1 MKNEIE
7 ARGPLSTPAP
17 RFSFG
22 TTLATRFATLTLGT
36 LLIAAVGS
44 GCGKT
49 ETASSPTSGGSGSGS
64 AAAPSGPVVAPLS
77 SAPIAAPGTEAAV
90 GSPAD
95 VAWKAIQAAYANPPM
110 PPDAWQTNEPD
121 AAAIEAFKLK
131 RADAAAKIAEQMSDF
146 YTKYGSDERAATAR
160 LNERQMLDAAIR
172 MGRTNLEERL
182 TKLEDSRLATTN
194 LPTEERFAIK
204 AAAAERA
211 AQRVAN
217 ASNAKAGRDA
227 LLESVKKLNLEFPEQ
242 PVPYRLIYS
251 LSLSKPKNEL
261 RPTLEWLV
269 ASTNAPEQIQE
280 FAKATLAQYEFLDK
294 PLDLKFTA
302 VDGQEID
309 LAKLKGKVVLLDF
322 WATWCQPCLEAL
334 PELKEIYTKYHAKGL
349 EILGISLDT
358 KKMELT
364 RFLKEEEIPWP
375 QSFDDKNEVNAIA
388 ERLHI
393 GPIPTMWLVDAQGI
407 VRETLATE
415 DTEAR
420 IAALLASA
428 GTAPAAP
435 APAPA
440 PAK

>member
-7 ARGPLSTPAP
+7 AREPLSAQAP
-17 RFSFG
+17 RFSLG
-22 TTLATRFATLTLGT
+22 TSLATQLATLSVVT
-36 LLIAAVGS
+36 LLIAGLGS

-49 ETASSPTSGGSGSGS
+49 ETASSPASGGSSS
-64 AAAPSGPVVAPLS
+64 AGTASAPVVAPLS

-110 PPDAWQTNEPD
+110 PPESWQTNEPD
-121 AAAIEAFKLK
+121 ASAIEAFKLK
-131 RADAAAKIAEQMSDF
+131 RAEAAAKIADQMSDF
-146 YTKYGSDERAATAR
+146 YTKFATDERAANAR

-182 TKLEDSRLATTN
+182 TKLEEARLTTTN
-194 LPTEERFAIK
+194 LPSEERFAIK

-227 LLESVKKLNLEFPEQ
+227 LLEAVKKLNTEFPEQ

-251 LSLSKPKNEL
+251 LSLAKPKNEL

-280 FAKATLAQYEFLDK
+280 FAKATLKQYEFLDQ

-388 ERLHI
+388 ERFHI
-393 GPIPTMWLVDAQGI
+393 GPIPTMWLIDAQGI

-420 IAALLASA
+420 IAALLAGGA
-428 GTAPAAP
+428 TAPAA
-435 APAPA
+435 A